1 MKVQDLRNEL
11 ANGVTDFAFI
21 KKDGSVRIAKGTTNL
36 AFVPTEKH
44 PKGNGKA
51 SDKVLAYFDLEKDN
65 WRCLSVNTEFVTA

>member
-21 KKDGSVRIAKGTTNL
+21 KKDGSVRIARGTTNL
-36 AFVPTEKH
+36 AFVPMEKH
-44 PKGNGKA
+44 PKGTGKA